1 MDVINPDRC
10 DTTSVTEWLIGGA
23 RSSPEAGGVLAELCG
38 RLVACGVPLW
48 RVAVLVRTLHPDVVG
63 RRFLWQLGREI
74 EMFMAPYEV
83 LETPEYRA
91 SPFARV
97 LRTGVPVRRRLADA
111 DCALDFPILADLRA
125 EGVTD
130 YLVTPLIFTD
140 DSIHIAT
147 WSTRQPGGFT
157 DVQMAGLEAV
167 ITPLA
172 RVAEVRALQRTAAN
186 LLQTY
191 VGHKAGE
198 RILHGQIRRGHT
210 EAIHAAIWLSDM
222 RGFTAS
228 ADRLPLEMLIDLLNR
243 YFDCQVPPILEAGGE
258 VLKFM
263 GDGLLA
269 IFPIDGGDA
278 GPVCER
284 AFAAALD
291 ARDRIAA
298 LTCRARRR
306 RRRPVRPRAARRPG
320 ALRQH
325 RRRQPARLHLH
336 RTGSQSGGTDGKGRR
351 QARPGNRRVE
361 RFRRSLLGRAR
372 ADRGVRGRGLQRAA
386 DGVRTSGI
394 RGQGS
399 VVRKQ
404 FF

>member
-1 MDVINPDRC
+1 MDVINPERC
-10 DTTSVTEWLIGGA
+10 DTTSVAEWLIGGA
-23 RSSPEAGGVLAELCG
+23 RSSLEAGGVLAELCQ

-48 RVAVLVRTLHPDVVG
+48 RVAVLVRTLHPDLVG
-63 RRFLWQLGREI
+63 RRFMWQVGREI
-74 EMFMAPYEV
+74 EMFAAPYKV
-83 LETPEYRA
+83 VETPEYRN
-91 SPFARV
+91 SPFAWV
-97 LRTGVPVRRRLADA
+97 LRTGAPIRRRLADQ

-125 EGVTD
+125 EGITD
-130 YLVTPLIFTD
+130 YLVTPLVFTD
-140 DSIHIAT
+140 DSVHVAT

-157 DVQMAGLEAV
+157 DAQLAGLEAV

-172 RVAEVRALQRTAAN
+172 RVAEVRALQRTATT

-243 YFDCQVPPILEAGGE
+243 YFDCQVPAILEAGGE

-278 GPVCER
+278 RPVCER

-291 ARDRIAA
+291 ARGRIAA
-298 LTCRARRR
+298 LAAPAGLAGIDGIRFGLALHVGQVLYGNIGGGNRLDFTCIGPA
-306 RRRPVRPRAARRPG
+306 VNLAARMEKV
-320 ALRQH
+320 A
-325 RRRQPARLHLH
+325 
-336 RTGSQSGGTDGKGRR
+336 GK
-351 QARPGNRRVE
+351 
-361 RFRRSLLGRAR
+361 LGRTIVASGDFAVHCPDALEPIGDFEVAGFSAPQTVFGLR
-372 ADRGVRGRGLQRAA
+372 EPGV
-386 DGVRTSGI
+386 S
-394 RGQGS
+394 S
-399 VVRKQ
+399 
-404 FF
+404 

>member
-1 MDVINPDRC
+1 MDVVNPERC
-10 DTTSVTEWLIGGA
+10 DTTSVAEWLIGGG
-23 RSSPEAGGVLAELCG
+23 RSPPEAGGVLAELCQ

-63 RRFLWQLGREI
+63 RRFMWQVGREI
-74 EMFMAPYEV
+74 EVYTAPYEV
-83 LETPEYRA
+83 VETPEFRN

-97 LRTGVPVRRRLADA
+97 LRTGVAIRRRLADQ

-130 YLVTPLIFTD
+130 YLATPLVFTD

-157 DVQMAGLEAV
+157 DAQLAGLEAV
-167 ITPLA
+167 ITPFT
-172 RVAEVRALQRTAAN
+172 RVAEVLALQRTAIN

-243 YFDCQVPPILEAGGE
+243 YFDCQVPAILGAGGE

-298 LTCRARRR
+298 LAAPAGLAGVDGIRFGLALHVGQVLYGNIGGGNRLDFTCIGPA
-306 RRRPVRPRAARRPG
+306 VNLAARMEKV
-320 ALRQH
+320 A
-325 RRRQPARLHLH
+325 
-336 RTGSQSGGTDGKGRR
+336 GK
-351 QARPGNRRVE
+351 
-361 RFRRSLLGRAR
+361 LGRTIVASGDFAVHCR
-372 ADRGVRGRGLQRAA
+372 DALEPIGDFEVAGFSAPQTVFGLREPGV
-386 DGVRTSGI
+386 S
-394 RGQGS
+394 S
-399 VVRKQ
+399 K
-404 FF
+404 